1 MNIDYQLNKASAAF
15 NEIYF
20 DSPHI
25 EIFFFVGPLLEA
37 CVVLN
42 TGIWISFIIH
52 VSP

>member
-25 EIFFFVGPLLEA
+25 EIFFVGPLLEA

-42 TGIWISFIIH
+42 TGIWILFIFH
-52 VSP
+52 VFP